1 MHGNEWI
8 VEAYGCPE
16 ENLSNLVLV
25 QSIVREIIAQMQLTP
40 VADPIWHRFPV
51 TGGITGM
58 ALLTESHLACHTFP
72 EFGSLC
78 LNVFCCRP
86 RAAWDFDRL
95 KQLIGATKVCVREVT
110 RAYQNVDSP
119 TGLAAGSHK
128 G

>member
-1 MHGNEWI
+1 MNGNEWI

-16 ENLSNLVLV
+16 ENLSNLALLRTVV
-25 QSIVREIIAQMQLTP
+25 CEIVAEMQLTP

-58 ALLTESHLACHTFP
+58 ALLAESHLACHTFP
-72 EFGSLC
+72 EFGSMC

-95 KQLIGATKVCVREVT
+95 KQLLGATRVCVRQVR
-110 RAYQNVDSP
+110 RAYQSDTASDAVV
-119 TGLAAGSHK
+119 AGSYE

>member
-1 MHGNEWI
+1 MNGNEWI
-8 VEAYGCPE
+8 VDAYGCHE
-16 ENLSNLVLV
+16 EKLTDLALL
-25 QSIVREIIAQMQLTP
+25 QSVVREIISGMQLTP
-40 VADPIWHRFPV
+40 VAEPIWHRFPV

-95 KQLIGATKVCVREVT
+95 KQSLGAASVCVREVT
-110 RAYQNVDSP
+110 RAYES
-119 TGLAAGSHK
+119 AGSRTVAI
-128 G
+128 GSRNA